1 MATKLSCYLQN
12 VKLHPWLR
20 AQMYV
25 DEVEMFNGKSK
36 ARELIS
42 RLLFAHYLKRMAEN
56 EEIEQTAYEQRERG
70 LDWLNIARVIGCPYD
85 PARAKA
91 LAMAY
96 AYRPTLY
103 DKPRLP
109 WPI

>member
-1 MATKLSCYLQN
+1 HIQDYL
-12 VKLHPWLR
+12 
-20 AQMYV
+20 
-25 DEVEMFNGKSK
+25 DDK
-36 ARELIS
+36 AAS
-42 RLLFAHYLKRMAEN
+42 QSAADYG
-56 EEIEQTAYEQRERG
+56 T
-70 LDWLNIARVIGCPYD
+70 LNIARVIGCPYD